1 MQDQLTKELKFTGTQ
16 INYYIICP
24 TKLWYF
30 SHFLQM
36 EHSSD
41 LVSLGKLLHET
52 SYSKQKKEVLIDSK
66 IGIDFIK
73 KGNKIILHDIK
84 KSKKMEKAHEY
95 QLLYYIYYLK
105 QKGIESEGIINYPL
119 QRQIA
124 EVKLTED
131 KEKEI
136 VKIIEEIPKIMSLEK
151 PPKPEKKRYCRKC
164 SYFEFC
170 WS

>member
-1 MQDQLTKELKFTGTQ
+1 
-16 INYYIICP
+16 
-24 TKLWYF
+24 
-30 SHFLQM
+30 M